1 MANSDSK
8 VQTQS
13 APSPIPTL
21 DQIKRLKSLQ
31 DVDPGIFTLAV
42 FSTLEAYFR
51 EKLGNSIDNTTEFY
65 ELVNKYCD
73 RYFFIVTGDGYQ
85 LLRNIQNN
93 QKNTNQVRHHFKNL
107 SVEEANNAAFLL
119 SQFANIFHLPN
130 LTQINQLAANL
141 KIWDSR
147 KSPVETAKELEEA
160 NQDLKR
166 LALSNTDMVQKIEE
180 LNSIKKELEVVSAK
194 LRILEYDYER
204 QFAKRRKNKQILQS
218 QIEELDDEEDYINNI
233 SKKKDLEHVSAKLRT
248 LELDYELQITKIS
261 KTKNELQTKIEELSD
276 AESYINNL
284 FRLTCYTR
292 TRYYYEQ
299 SLFHLTPQ
307 QQAIIDQ
314 VDFSHDFLI
323 KGSAGTGKSLVL
335 LKTLEKLIQQNKQ
348 SFYNGE
354 TSIKLV
360 TFKPTLKKYNKYIA
374 PFLNVIDFLNIEN
387 PLEEK
392 IIGTS
397 KDYVNKILR
406 AAFPDIIPDS
416 TGYSI
421 REEIDKENPLGP
433 NIWRELDS
441 FILPNFVTEKE
452 YCEEKIS
459 RVGMKKIKNSD
470 ERKSIWDYI
479 ENIFTEWDKEN
490 IQYTEYVCYKLIKKI
505 ENGEYKI
512 PEKLKTDYLLVDDA
526 QDLSATTLRLMRAT
540 VRKSMILTYDKEQAV
555 FQPSCIWNRAGI
567 DISRNLIN
575 LNINFRST
583 NQINEVAEKYRATIK
598 GANKENLPK
607 TFRLGPPVEL
617 HENKNQDDSFAQM
630 ISTVRMC
637 INSLNYKP
645 EDICIIA
652 SSYGDLNELSE
663 KLKNELDLDSAYVD
677 DSEFDFSDIII
688 RLAGTQNC
696 KGLDFPIVLFYLNDF
711 VSFSRFGIKQFDNA
725 TIDKMNRNMIYTAI
739 TRSIEMLHVFTL
751 SDSTAAPIND
761 LKAILKTETK

>member
-1 MANSDSK
+1 MVNSDSK

-13 APSPIPTL
+13 EPSPIPTL

-31 DVDPGIFTLAV
+31 DVDPGIFSLAV

-73 RYFFIVTGDGYQ
+73 RYFFIVPSPVGYQ

-166 LALSNTDMVQKIEE
+166 LALSNTDMAQKIEE

-233 SKKKDLEHVSAKLRT
+233 SKKKNLEHISAKLRT

-284 FRLTCYTR
+284 FRLACYTR

-348 SFYNGE
+348 SFFNGE

-360 TFKPTLKKYNKYIA
+360 TFEPTLEKYNKYIA
-374 PFLNVIDFLNIEN
+374 SFLNIEN

-406 AAFPDIIPDS
+406 AAFPDIEPS
-416 TGYSI
+416 SKGYSLLI
-421 REEIDKENPLGP
+421 WEKIDKENPLGP

-479 ENIFTEWDKEN
+479 ENIFTEWDKKN
-490 IQYTEYVCYKLIKKI
+490 IQYTEYVCYKLIQKI

-652 SSYGDLNELSE
+652 SCYGDLSELSE
-663 KLKNELDLDSAYVD
+663 KLKNELDLDSAYVY
-677 DSEFDFSDIII
+677 DSEFDFLDEGIIW
-688 RLAGTQNC
+688 LAGTQDC

-711 VSFSRFGIKQFDNA
+711 VSFSQFGIKQFDNA